1 MPDHEPGPV
10 SPSGL
15 PSGGLVGRAAESAAI
30 QRMLGRAR
38 LVTITGPP
46 GVGKTAM
53 GIATAARLS
62 PGFADGA
69 WLVRLDS
76 LRDGRQLPNTIAN
89 VLKLPGGRTGSRL
102 DALVDDLCDR
112 HLLLVLDTCERLTG
126 ACAELAMRLLLMPDR
141 GTRILVTSRQS
152 LRVPG
157 GLTVAIGPL
166 PLRDAVTVFGRRA
179 AEADSRFRVTPENR
193 AVVAAICRRLDQ
205 LPLAIELAARQL
217 AAGPLE
223 RLRSRLEEDYW
234 FLRNSGEVP
243 PRHETL
249 RAAIGWSYQLC
260 QPAEQLLWA
269 RLSVFSGSFQ
279 VGDAQDVCSDKNL
292 PEEVIDAAVTM
303 LAARSIV
310 RIEPRTGG
318 QTRFRLP
325 ATLRAYGAA
334 MLPPGDD
341 ELECRHQAW
350 QAGHQGHQRE
360 TAEDDQGTLHD
371 DSAP

>member
-1 MPDHEPGPV
+1 MPDHEQGPV
-10 SPSGL
+10 SLSDL

-30 QRMLGRAR
+30 QRTLGRTR

-46 GVGKTAM
+46 GVGKTAV

-76 LRDGRQLPNTIAN
+76 LRDGSRVPDTIAN
-89 VLKLPGGRTGSRL
+89 VLKVPGGLTGRRL
-102 DALVDDLCDR
+102 DALVDDLCGR
-112 HLLLVLDTCERLTG
+112 RLLLVLDTCEHLAG
-126 ACAELAMRLLLMPDR
+126 ACAELAMRLLLMPSN
-141 GTRILVTSRQS
+141 GTRILATSRQS

-166 PLRDAVTVFGRRA
+166 PLHDAVTVFGRRA
-179 AEADSRFRVTPENR
+179 AEAAPRFRVTPENR
-193 AVVAAICRRLDQ
+193 AMVAAICRRLDQ

-223 RLRSRLEEDYW
+223 RLCSRLEEDYW
-234 FLRNSGEVP
+234 FLRNAGNVP
-243 PRHETL
+243 PRQQSL

-260 QPAEQLLWA
+260 RPAEQLLWA
-269 RLSVFSGSFQ
+269 RLSVFTGAFT
-279 VGDAQDVCSDKNL
+279 VGDAQDVCSDKTL
-292 PEEVIDAAVTM
+292 PEEVIDAAVAM
-303 LAARSIV
+303 LAVRSIV
-310 RIEPRTGG
+310 SIEPRSGG

-325 ATLRAYGAA
+325 ATVRAYGAV

-341 ELECRHQAW
+341 KWERRHRAW

-360 TAEDDQGTLHD
+360 TAEDDQGTL
-371 DSAP
+371 PR